1 MFMGYTEDGTVPH
14 RGACH
19 VRGQA
24 AVDVWQLILAGTETT
39 TGLIA
44 NLMYALLSERDR
56 WRLLRRRPELLEA
69 AIEESLRRDA
79 PIQYVMCTPYEP
91 AVVGGCP
98 IDVDEQIVIG
108 IQSANWDTE
117 VWGEDALEFDIGRDR
132 SVAGH
137 LSFGR
142 GAHACLGAPIARME
156 AKAFIDELL
165 RRRPEIALA
174 DGYVHE
180 LVPKLMLRRPTHLS
194 LHIPNRPRG

>member
-108 IQSANWDTE
+108 LQSANWDRE
-117 VWGEDALEFDIGRDR
+117 VWGADALEFELERDH
-132 SVAGH
+132 SATGH

-142 GAHACLGAPIARME
+142 GPHACLGAPIVRME
-156 AKAFIDELL
+156 ANAFIGELL